1 MGDEYLRIA
10 ALPVVQPIGQFYVG
24 VISHTD
30 LIQISFAD
38 MRRIERE
45 LDRYVGIQR
54 KLLPQRVEEIG
65 AFVNTIDATFPTS
78 IVLSVPG
85 SCAQYLEKTK
95 ELVLTEGLDEET
107 GKPIPHYELAKILDG
122 QHRIEGL
129 KNLASGVAFQLAVSI
144 FVEADIADQAYVF
157 ATVNLSQ
164 TKVNR
169 SLVYDLLDYTKAR
182 SPQRSCHDIAV
193 ALDKFGSSPLHN
205 MIKRLGSATPGR
217 SGETL
222 TQATV
227 VDSLLPYI
235 STDPLGDREKL
246 ARGKKVAID
255 DTEYQKTPF
264 RPMWVAKR
272 DADIA
277 RVLMEYFSAVAER
290 WPQSWKGRERGNILP
305 RTNGFRAFMRFLKN
319 AYLHELPRPAENG
332 VITRDRFREIIS
344 AADVK
349 DGEFTTDVFPPGTS
363 GEKLLYDRLRES
375 TKI

>member
-1 MGDEYLRIA
+1 MAGEYLRIA
-10 ALPVVQPIGQFYVG
+10 ALPIVQPIGQFYVG
-24 VISHTD
+24 VISHAD

-85 SCAQYLEKTK
+85 SCAQYSEDTS
-95 ELVLTEGLDEET
+95 ELVLSEGLDERT
-107 GKPIPHYELAKILDG
+107 GQVIPHYELAKILDG

-129 KNLASGVAFQLAVSI
+129 KSLAKDVVFQVAVSI
-144 FVEADIADQAYVF
+144 FVEADVADQAYVF

-182 SPQRSCHDIAV
+182 SPQRSCHDIVV
-193 ALDKFGSSPLHN
+193 ALDKFETSPLYN

-235 STDPLGDREKL
+235 SDDPLGDRERL
-246 ARGKKVAID
+246 ARGKKVTLD
-255 DTEYQKTPF
+255 SVEYQKTPF
-264 RPMWVAKR
+264 RALWVAKR
-272 DADIA
+272 DTDIA
-277 RVLMEYFSAVAER
+277 RILIEYYAAVAER
-290 WPQSWKGRERGNILP
+290 WPRSWKGREKGNMLP

-319 AYLHELPRPAENG
+319 AYLHEVPRPSEDG
-332 VITRDRFREIIS
+332 MITRDRFREILS
-344 AADVK
+344 AVDVQ

-363 GEKLLYDRLRES
+363 GEKLLYDRLRQS

>member
-1 MGDEYLRIA
+1 MGEEYLRIA

-85 SCAQYLEKTK
+85 SCAQYLEETK

-227 VDSLLPYI
+227 VDSLLPFI

-246 ARGKKVAID
+246 ARGKKVATD

-264 RPMWVAKR
+264 RHIWVAKR

-319 AYLHELPRPAENG
+319 AYLHELPRPSENG
-332 VITRDRFREIIS
+332 VLTRDRFREIIS
-344 AADVK
+344 AADVR
-349 DGEFTTDVFPPGTS
+349 DGEFTTEVFPPGTS